1 MSWFARFVEP
11 DQPLTPPGKLC
22 WSNYRHSSCFLNEVL
37 NNSESA
43 NTQHVLCKLQVSN
56 QSAFS
61 NNIRCPPENAAL
73 VRMGPPVYWSITI
86 IDCTA
91 SSDTS
96 RLIWF
101 VFSFLLSPH
110 LCSLQASRHKWQLR
124 PFSSFFPLLF
134 KIVAIAHPFQTSQ
147 NPTRYSS
154 YVWTIVQTGTHL
166 SHDGSLSLVLLAW
179 YPR

>member
-1 MSWFARFVEP
+1 MYWFARFVEP

-61 NNIRCPPENAAL
+61 NNIRCPPWKCRSCQNGSPLFIDWLLLLIALPPPTLAA
-73 VRMGPPVYWSITI
+73 
-86 IDCTA
+86 
-91 SSDTS
+91 
-96 RLIWF
+96 WF
-101 VFSFLLSPH
+101 DLFFPFSFH
-110 LCSLQASRHKWQLR
+110 LTCARSRPLVTSDNCILF
-124 PFSSFFPLLF
+124 PFLFFLLF

-147 NPTRYSS
+147 NPTR

>member
-1 MSWFARFVEP
+1 MQIPNTCFASFKSAISQRAVTIS
-11 DQPLTPPGKLC
+11 DVPLKMPHL
-22 WSNYRHSSCFLNEVL
+22 
-37 NNSESA
+37 SEW
-43 NTQHVLCKLQVSN
+43 V
-56 QSAFS
+56 
-61 NNIRCPPENAAL
+61 
-73 VRMGPPVYWSITI
+73 PPVYWLITI

-134 KIVAIAHPFQTSQ
+134 KIVAIAHPFQISQ